1 VRVGVAAAR
10 ALSLA
15 TGKPVVGVT
24 SLSAMAH
31 EARQQLGDAARGR
44 LLIAAVDARGGMVY
58 VQLFED
64 SGAAGVP
71 ALLRPAEAAAMV
83 GRRQAV
89 IVGSGAVTVANSV
102 ADASGQVEV
111 ALVDLQPRARA
122 VAALAVDLAPTGP
135 VRPLYLRLPDAR
147 LPAATDNAAELAGL
161 HQGLFDKP
169 WDAAAFQ
176 GMLGHPG
183 ATAFMA
189 RLSSPIEVVGFIVGQ
204 LAADDAEILTLG
216 VRTDRQR
223 HGIGRKL
230 VEALARAA
238 KKAEARRVF
247 LEVGMANAAA
257 LGLYKSLGFQ
267 EVGRRKGYYQR
278 PVGPAED
285 ALTLALNL

>member
-1 VRVGVAAAR
+1 MNMLAIDTCFGAVSAAVCRVEAVGLHELAEVYEVRATGHAERLMPIIEETLTRSGVGLRDIARLAVSVGPGSFTGVRVGVAAAR

-147 LPAATDNAAELAGL
+147 LPADQSL
-161 HQGLFDKP
+161 P
-169 WDAAAFQ
+169 
-176 GMLGHPG
+176 
-183 ATAFMA
+183 
-189 RLSSPIEVVGFIVGQ
+189 
-204 LAADDAEILTLG
+204 
-216 VRTDRQR
+216 
-223 HGIGRKL
+223 
-230 VEALARAA
+230 
-238 KKAEARRVF
+238 RV
-247 LEVGMANAAA
+247 A
-257 LGLYKSLGFQ
+257 S
-267 EVGRRKGYYQR
+267 
-278 PVGPAED
+278 
-285 ALTLALNL
+285 